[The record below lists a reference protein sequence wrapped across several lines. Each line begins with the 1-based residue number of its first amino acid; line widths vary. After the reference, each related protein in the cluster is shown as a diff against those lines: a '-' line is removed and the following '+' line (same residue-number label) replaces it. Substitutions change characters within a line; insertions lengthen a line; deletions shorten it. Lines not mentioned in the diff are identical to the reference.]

1 MPPAAQPFTPT
12 NAVERRLL
20 QAHADWLTFMR
31 NLEARLLLWQTSEPD
46 RELVK
51 TYFGAGEQ
59 MSSAVLCLRTPFEQ
73 PARYAD
79 ALAAEIISFY
89 EERRA
94 GSEKNGIV
102 ADWRPPVR
110 QRETGVCYLLRVVQS
125 LMDHHPELF
134 FVMVLV
140 FMPGEARDD
149 KAFSAWLSTL
159 LTQGQGDASLAV
171 RLRYATHILDE
182 APCADFVR
190 QWAKAVQV
198 VHGEYHMQAVP
209 RELVAESGER
219 GPGGQFRRL
228 FVELTETLE
237 HDDPAR
243 LQRLRGAALAV
254 ARQAK
259 WFDQCVVIDL
269 LAGAAFLKWR
279 DHGQALDAYR
289 GAFASGAK
297 AIEAGHP
304 AGNKL
309 AANALF
315 GEASVHL
322 ARNEPLKAVPCYERA
337 AAHCEAA
344 QDAILTVEAWRMHAW
359 CLDRA
364 RWRDAALASGF
375 RALVAAE
382 RMDAPMRGQSN
393 VPFVAHW
400 MLERIGPL
408 HELRDALHV
417 RLVTLFGPRWRECMG
432 LDEPCGAAR
441 PNVQAQ
447 PQ

>member
-1 MPPAAQPFTPT
+1 MPPFTPT

-20 QAHADWLTFMR
+20 DAHADWLSFMHNR
-31 NLEARLLLWQTSEPD
+31 DARLLLWQTSEPD

-79 ALAAEIISFY
+79 ALAADIISFY

-110 QRETGVCYLLRVVQS
+110 QRETGVRYLLRVVES
-125 LMDHHPELF
+125 LMDHHADLF

-140 FMPGEARDD
+140 FVPGEARDD

-159 LTQGQGDASLAV
+159 LTQDRDHDSFAL

-182 APCADFVR
+182 TPCADFVR
-190 QWAKAVQV
+190 QWAEAVQV
-198 VHGEYHMQAVP
+198 VHGKYHMQAVP
-209 RELVAESGER
+209 RELVAQSGER

-228 FVELTETLE
+228 FVELAETLE

-243 LQRLRGAALAV
+243 LKRLRAAALAV
-254 ARQAK
+254 AQEAK
-259 WFDQCVVIDL
+259 WFDQCVVVDL

-322 ARNEPLKAVPCYERA
+322 TRNEPLKAVPCYERA

-344 QDAILTVEAWRMHAW
+344 EDAILTVEAWRMHAW

-364 RWRDAALASGF
+364 HWRDAALESGF
-375 RALVAAE
+375 RALAAAG
-382 RMDAPMRGQSN
+382 RMDAPMRAQSN
-393 VPFVAHW
+393 VPVVAQW

-408 HELRDALHV
+408 HERRDALHV
-417 RLVTLFGPRWRECMG
+417 RLVTLFGPRWRESLGPG
-432 LDEPCGAAR
+432 LGEPRSAAR
-441 PNVQAQ
+441 TNVQVQAQ
-447 PQ
+447 